1 MSDEVDKHVLRK
13 YDILQK
19 LGKGAYG
26 IVWKSTDRRTNETVA
41 LKKIFDAFQ
50 NATDAQRTF
59 REIMF
64 LQELAGHENIVRLK
78 NVLKADNDKDIYL
91 VFDYMETDL
100 HAVIRADILEEIHK
114 QYIVYQLLRAIK
126 YMHSGELLHRDMK
139 PSNVLLNSE
148 CQVKVADFGLA
159 RSVAQSEANNS
170 EAGNPV
176 LTDYVATRWYRAP
189 EILLGSTSYTKG
201 VDMWSLGC
209 ILGELLSG
217 RPIFPG
223 TSTMNQLERIMTLT
237 GRPSAEDVDAVK
249 SPFAATMM
257 ESLPLGKVKNFK
269 DAFPNASPE
278 ALDLLK
284 QLLQFNPNKRISA
297 EKGLEHPYVRQFHS
311 PEDEPVCGKIIKIP
325 IDDNTKYSVDD
336 YREKVYSEV
345 IKKKHDQRRHRT
357 TGSSGRHS
365 SHHASAARTS
375 SSSSSASHPR
385 TSSTAQHRSSQSIP
399 AASQASTSPR
409 HAALHSRST
418 SSHAASSTNQAAAG
432 HSAHAPSHY
441 ASSHYPAQMH
451 RSGSLAR
458 ERPPTYSSSGVAHYP
473 HYPASSAVSSSHHGV
488 SSSHHGVSSSH
499 HGVSSSHHGV
509 SSSHGTSPHVSPGV
523 STATSGG
530 SAHARDRSA
539 ASGTGVGVAHA
550 SHAYYASQFFGSP
563 SSTVQSA
570 QVSADPLAH
579 GRGESF
585 HQPARA
591 KTDTHAHASVSRAAS
606 GTPQVK
612 RPIRRVALRLG
623 RARGMRP
630 PPVFYE
636 GRDTAIRKNCVHVG
650 KQCLLARAYYRE
662 MSGTASVSLYR
673 KRDTERDRER
683 LRLTGVRRC
692 FLYASQ

>member
-159 RSVAQSEANNS
+159 RSVAHSESNNS
-170 EAGNPV
+170 EAGGNPV

-237 GRPSAEDVDAVK
+237 GRPSPEDVDAVK

-311 PEDEPVCGKIIKIP
+311 PEDEPVCGKIIAIP
-325 IDDNTKYSVDD
+325 IDDNTKYSVED
-336 YREKVYSEV
+336 YRDKVYSEV

-357 TGSSGRHS
+357 AGSSGRHHS
-365 SHHASAARTS
+365 SHHSSGTRSSSS
-375 SSSSSASHPR
+375 SSSSSANPR
-385 TSSTAQHRSSQSIP
+385 TSSSAQHRNSQSRPAGSSQTS
-399 AASQASTSPR
+399 ASPQASHNPR
-409 HAALHSRST
+409 SG
-418 SSHAASSTNQAAAG
+418 SSSSSYTGSSSASHPTGASAQAPSHFG
-432 HSAHAPSHY
+432 SSHY
-441 ASSHYPAQMH
+441 ASSHQMH
-451 RSGSLAR
+451 RSGSFVR
-458 ERPPTYSSSGVAHYP
+458 DRPPAYASSTSGVSHYP
-473 HYPASSAVSSSHHGV
+473 HYPASSSSVSSSHHGVSSSHHGVSSSPQGVSSSHHGV

-509 SSSHGTSPHVSPGV
+509 SSSHHGVSSSHHGVSSSHHGVSPQMSPGM

-530 SAHARDRSA
+530 SVHARDRPA
-539 ASGTGVGVAHA
+539 ASGSSAGV
-550 SHAYYASQFFGSP
+550 SHAYYASQFFAPGSATHSP
-563 SSTVQSA
+563 QLSGSSRLAGQSA
-570 QVSADPLAH
+570 EGVAAHAVS
-579 GRGESF
+579 RGESF
-585 HQPARA
+585 HGPVRA
-591 KTDTHAHASVSRAAS
+591 KTDTHTHVGVSRAVS
-606 GTPQVK
+606 GTPQWTDIERHHSHAVK
-612 RPIRRVALRLG
+612 
-623 RARGMRP
+623 
-630 PPVFYE
+630 
-636 GRDTAIRKNCVHVG
+636 
-650 KQCLLARAYYRE
+650 
-662 MSGTASVSLYR
+662 SASKTYNS
-673 KRDTERDRER
+673 
-683 LRLTGVRRC
+683 
-692 FLYASQ
+692 